1 MDGIAVDGVGID
13 LFVVVED
20 AVSPEG
26 TGTDNVTVGKDV
38 TFSKNKKGQRKDNS
52 LSRESERYS

>member
-26 TGTDNVTVGKDV
+26 TGTDDVTVGKDV
-38 TFSKNKKGQRKDNS
+38 TFRVKKRSAQRQ
-52 LSRESERYS
+52 

>member
-1 MDGIAVDGVGID
+1 MDGIAVHGVGID

-20 AVSPEG
+20 AVTPER

-38 TFSKNKKGQRKDNS
+38 TFSKNKRSAQDNS
-52 LSRESERYS
+52 FSRGDV